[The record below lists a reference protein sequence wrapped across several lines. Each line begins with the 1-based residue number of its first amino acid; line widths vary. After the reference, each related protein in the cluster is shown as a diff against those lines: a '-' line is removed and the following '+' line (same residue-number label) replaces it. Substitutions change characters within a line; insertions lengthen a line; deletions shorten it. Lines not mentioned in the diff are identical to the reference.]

1 MNFTAFFRHIL
12 QNEYFFRH
20 QLRITEKLLIRLIIR
35 SYSINLKLARKC
47 AQALAMYLKEFDD
60 TIVYKL
66 LIKMVSKFDKDTYEQ
81 AVRNF
86 NVFFFQFIY
95 GDYVYRAK

>member
-1 MNFTAFFRHIL
+1 
-12 QNEYFFRH
+12 
-20 QLRITEKLLIRLIIR
+20 
-35 SYSINLKLARKC
+35 
-47 AQALAMYLKEFDD
+47 MYLKEFDD